1 MVELKKL
8 LYNPIEVAELLSMS
22 KSQVHVLIRDGK
34 LEAHCHNGIG
44 VKPVKITAMSIGS
57 YYNKYLVPSEDWLE

>member
-22 KSQVHVLIRDGK
+22 KSQVHVLIREGA
-34 LEAHCHNGIG
+34 LEAHCHNGQG
-44 VKPVKITAMSIGS
+44 VKPVKITATSIEH
-57 YYNKYLVPSEDWLE
+57 YYNKYLVPPDAWSE